1 MNPVVFDSR
10 TTTGLMRRRRLL
22 YPVGAFLGLALLATL
37 AIFIS
42 SYWPVHAQTAT
53 VPEYLSALT
62 VEAKHERVKLT
73 WEAPYFDGDSEI
85 TGYSV
90 RYSED
95 DINFTEVAHD
105 GTALTTSITG
115 LTNGTR
121 YLFRVAAINSVGTGD
136 YRSEIATPVGLIK
149 FFEFGY
155 NIEEYNATNWSFD
168 FDPPDPPH
176 PICDPDNPFYDPDNS
191 ICDPDDPND
200 VDESDFISFVI
211 HTSYLAAPYERDATI
226 PFNVSLAEREANF
239 KIEFELGGETR
250 EAVFCCNPAPYQNQR
265 FFFRYQVTEDDQ
277 DLDGITVDPNSL
289 SIADGFSFVD
299 FDLIDVT
306 DLSHPGLQLD
316 GVNESLVLVNAP
328 RPAPPQNVAVKEV
341 GDRYFVVEWDVPDP
355 TLEPINDAG
364 GYTYRLWSTSATP
377 VVFVDVPGDS
387 STTEVRIDR
396 LPNGNPLV
404 NGVEYSFVLYSVNRW
419 HGLFRF
425 HSREYRLEPNV
436 VFKISSLFN
445 KMTVTPVTTPSA
457 PLSVTAT
464 GGTEEITLTWTAS
477 GEDGGDPISLYEY
490 QIRNSGQQYD
500 ATWNSTDDSDG
511 DPLSH
516 VITGLVECTT
526 YAFQMRAVNSIGNSP
541 VSDEATAATDCPVG
555 EVGDL
560 IATGG
565 NTTISV
571 NWSAPSQSDYPVDGY
586 SVQYKL
592 DSEST
597 FIDWLHSDTGTS
609 TKITGLQNEMLYT
622 VRVAATVTGS
632 VGPYSFVMA
641 QTAAPRVTELSA
653 TALGGSVTLRWST
666 TAMGDDLHG
675 GFQYQFRPTM
685 ALDNAGSVSQ
695 EWKVVPGGTGARGLT
710 ISDLINN
717 VEYTFEVRTFNGSV
731 TSPTD
736 EGPPSSVTET
746 YLHRVDAC

>member
-22 YPVGAFLGLALLATL
+22 YPVGAALGLALLSVL
-37 AIFIS
+37 AVFIF

-53 VPEYLSALT
+53 VPGHLSALT

-121 YLFRVAAINSVGTGD
+121 YLFRVAAINSVGTGE

-155 NIEEYNATNWSFD
+155 NIEEYDSTNWSFD
-168 FDPPDPPH
+168 FDP
-176 PICDPDNPFYDPDNS
+176 NF
-191 ICDPDDPND
+191 DPDDPND

-211 HTSYLAAPYERDATI
+211 HTSYLAAPYERDATS
-226 PFNVSLAEREANF
+226 PFNVSRAEREANF
-239 KIEFELGGETR
+239 KIQFNLGGETR
-250 EAVFCCNPAPYQNQR
+250 EAVFCCNPEPYPNQR
-265 FFFRYQVTEDDQ
+265 FFFRYQVTEDDL
-277 DLDGITVDPNSL
+277 DLDGITVEPNSL
-289 SIADGFSFVD
+289 SITDGFSFID

-306 DLSHPGLQLD
+306 DLSHPRLDLD

-328 RPAPPQNVAVKEV
+328 RPAPPRNIEVTEV
-341 GDRYFVVEWDVPDP
+341 GDGYFVVEWDVPDP

-364 GYTYRLWSTSATP
+364 GYTYRLWSTRATP
-377 VVFVDVPGDS
+377 VVYVDVRGGS

-425 HSREYRLEPNV
+425 TSRENRLEPNV
-436 VFKISSLFN
+436 GIKISSLFN
-445 KMTVTPVTTPSA
+445 KMTVTPATTPSE
-457 PLSVTAT
+457 PLSVTGT

-622 VRVAATVTGS
+622 VRVAATVTGN
-632 VGPYSFVMA
+632 VGPYAFVMA
-641 QTAAPRVTELSA
+641 ETVAPAVTSLSA
-653 TALGGSVTLRWST
+653 TVPPDGGSVTLRWST

-675 GFQYQFRPTM
+675 GFQYQFRPTG
-685 ALDNAGSVSQ
+685 APDNAGSVSQ

-731 TSPTD
+731 TMPVD
-736 EGPPSSVTET
+736 IGPSASVTAT
-746 YLHRVDAC
+746 FRHRIREC